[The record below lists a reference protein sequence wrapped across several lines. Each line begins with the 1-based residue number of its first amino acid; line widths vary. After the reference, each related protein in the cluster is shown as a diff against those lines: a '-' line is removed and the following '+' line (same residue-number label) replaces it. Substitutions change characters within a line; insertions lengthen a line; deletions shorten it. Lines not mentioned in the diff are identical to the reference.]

1 MNPVP
6 TQLVEGLSDEDVQI
20 AHEWWNLLAEEQQAV
35 LSTLYDSRK
44 DSCGVRSKQI
54 TILVDSELLRD
65 DDEADLDDLA
75 DFFEYMMDHP
85 EVFPPYV
92 PFDRTFVI
100 GCLYSRHSVHGLAEA
115 SSTGFLCPF
124 NSPVCPFRR

>member
-6 TQLVEGLSDEDVQI
+6 TQLVEVLTGKDVQT
-20 AHEWWNLLAEEQQAV
+20 AHEWWHLLAEEQQAELV
-35 LSTLYDSRK
+35 TLYDSRK
-44 DSCGVRSKQI
+44 DSCGVRSNQI
-54 TILVDSELLRD
+54 TILVDGELLRD
-65 DDEADLDDLA
+65 DDEADTDDWA
-75 DFFEYMMDHP
+75 DFFEYMLDHP

-100 GCLYSRHSVHGLAEA
+100 GCLYSRHGVHLVVEA
-115 SSTGFLCPF
+115 ASTGFICPF

>member
-6 TQLVEGLSDEDVQI
+6 TRLVEGLSDEDVQI
-20 AHEWWNLLAEEQQAV
+20 AHEWWNLLAEQQQAK
-35 LSTLYDSRK
+35 LATLYDSRG
-44 DSCGVRSKQI
+44 DSCRVRWKQI
-54 TILVDSELLRD
+54 PILMDSELLRD
-65 DDEADLDDLA
+65 DEADMDDWA
-75 DFFEYMMDHP
+75 DFFEYMLDHP

-100 GCLYSRHSVHGLAEA
+100 GCLYSKHGGHLVVEA
-115 SSTGFLCPF
+115 DSSGFLCPF

>member
-1 MNPVP
+1 MTPVL
-6 TQLVEGLSDEDVQI
+6 TQLVEGLSDADVQI
-20 AHEWWNLLAEEQQAV
+20 AHDWWNSLAEEQQAE
-35 LSTLYDSRK
+35 LATLYDPRE
-44 DSCGVRSKQI
+44 DSCRVRSKQV

-65 DDEADLDDLA
+65 DDEDDPDDWA
-75 DFFEYMMDHP
+75 DFFEYMLDHP

-100 GCLYSRHSVHGLAEA
+100 GCLNSRHAGHSVVEA
-115 SSTGFLCPF
+115 GSTGFLCPF